1 MKKAALVL
9 ALIVGLAYCFQCRAQ
24 TGVDR
29 DLLNEIYK
37 IKAIDNHA
45 HPLKYVAEGEK
56 PDDEFDA
63 LPLDAI
69 TVFPLPVRLNPGN
82 PEFIHAWHDLYR
94 YSHNDMTGAHL
105 RELMATKQR
114 VLKERGDG
122 FPAWVLDQL
131 NIETMFANR
140 VAMGRGLT
148 APRFRWVA
156 FDDALIFPLNNAAA
170 MRFNQDYKGFFPGE
184 EKLLKRYLSDL
195 KLSVLPPSLAGYLKT
210 VVTPTLERQK
220 RNGAVAVKFEAAY
233 LRKLDFDNPDESTS
247 RAIYAR
253 FVRGGEPPA
262 SGYKA
267 LQDFLFYY
275 IAREAGRLGLAV
287 HIHCIEG
294 AGGFYRQSGSN
305 PLLLESA
312 FNDLSLRK
320 TNFVVVHG
328 GYPFTKEMGSLMSK
342 PNVYAD
348 FSAQTFFTYPRELS
362 EILRNWLEFYP
373 DKILFGTDAFSF
385 GPEVDWGEVAWLSN
399 TTARQALAL
408 ALTGMMNDGEIT
420 REHALELA
428 RMVLRENAIKLYG
441 FKFAKVLNGGPAD
454 LRPRT

>member
-1 MKKAALVL
+1 MKKLVIAL
-9 ALIVGLAYCFQCRAQ
+9 ALILATGNLSSVFMQS
-24 TGVDR
+24 GVDR
-29 DLLNEIYK
+29 DLLNEINK

-45 HPLKYVAEGEK
+45 HPLKYVGPGEK

-69 TVFPLPVRLNPGN
+69 TAFPLPVRLNPAN
-82 PEFIHAWHDLYR
+82 SEFIHAWHDLYR
-94 YSHNDMTGAHL
+94 YAHDDMSEAHV
-105 RELMATKQR
+105 RELLATKQR
-114 VLKERGDG
+114 VLKEQGER
-122 FPAWVLDQL
+122 FPVWVLDQL

-140 VAMGRGLT
+140 VAMGPGLT

-156 FDDALIFPLNNAAA
+156 FDDALIFPLSNAAA

-195 KLSVLPPSLAGYLKT
+195 KLNALPLSLDAYMKSVI
-210 VVTPTLERQK
+210 TPTLERQK
-220 RNGAVAVKFEAAY
+220 RNGAVAIKFEAAY
-233 LRKLDFDNPDESTS
+233 LRKLDFDNPDESMA

-262 SGYKA
+262 NGYKA

-275 IAREAGRLGLAV
+275 VAREAGRLGLAV

-305 PLLLESA
+305 PLLLESV
-312 FNDLSLRK
+312 FNDPSLRK

-362 EILRNWLEFYP
+362 QVLRNWLEFYP
-373 DKILFGTDAFSF
+373 AKILFGTDAFAF
-385 GPEVDWGEVAWLSN
+385 DPAIDWGEVAWLSN

-408 ALTGMMNDGEIT
+408 ALTGMMSDGEID
-420 REHALELA
+420 RARALELA
-428 RMVLRENAIKLYG
+428 RMVLHDNAMRLYR
-441 FKFAKVLNGGPAD
+441 F
-454 LRPRT
+454 

>member
-1 MKKAALVL
+1 MKKFAIVL
-9 ALIVGLAYCFQCRAQ
+9 CLSLATGSVPVRAQ
-24 TGVDR
+24 VSVDR
-29 DLLNEIYK
+29 DLLAEISR

-69 TVFPLPVRLNPGN
+69 TPFPLPVRLSPTNS
-82 PEFIHAWHDLYR
+82 EFILAWHDLYR
-94 YSHNDMTGAHL
+94 YSYNDMSDAHM
-105 RELMATKQR
+105 RELMTAKQS
-114 VLKERGDG
+114 VLKERGDS

-140 VAMGRGLT
+140 VAMGRGLA

-156 FDDALIFPLNNAAA
+156 FDDALIFPLNNEAA
-170 MRFNQDYKGFFPGE
+170 RRSNPDYRGFFPGE
-184 EKLLKRYLSDL
+184 EHLLKRYLTDL
-195 KLSVLPPSLAGYLKT
+195 NVHALPASLDAYLKT
-210 VVTPTLERQK
+210 IVTPTLERQK
-220 RNGAVAVKFEAAY
+220 RNGAVAIKFEAAY
-233 LRKLDFDNPDESTS
+233 LRKLDFDDPDES
-247 RAIYAR
+247 RARAVYAR
-253 FVRGGEPPA
+253 YVRGGEAPA
-262 SGYKA
+262 NGYKA

-275 IAREAGRLGLAV
+275 VAREAGRLGMAV
-287 HIHCIEG
+287 HIHCISG

-305 PLLLESA
+305 PLLLEPA
-312 FNDLSLRK
+312 FNDPVLRK

-362 EILRNWLEFYP
+362 DILRNWLESYP

-399 TTARQALAL
+399 STARQALAL
-408 ALTGMMNDGEIT
+408 ALTGMMNDGEISHE
-420 REHALELA
+420 RALELA
-428 RMVLRENAIKLYG
+428 RMVLHDNAAKLYG
-441 FKFAKVLNGGPAD
+441 
-454 LRPRT
+454 LR

>member
-1 MKKAALVL
+1 MTATIRALLL
-9 ALIVGLAYCFQCRAQ
+9 AGLCLPGFPVDAQ
-24 TGVDR
+24 TPADA
-29 DLLNEIYK
+29 DLLNEISK

-45 HPLKYVAEGEK
+45 HPLKYVAPGEK

-69 TVFPLPVRLNPGN
+69 VAFPLPLRLSPTN
-82 PEFIHAWHDLYR
+82 PEFVRAWHDLYG
-94 YSHNDMTGAHL
+94 YSHNDMSEAHV
-105 RELMATKQR
+105 RELMAAKQR
-114 VLKERGDG
+114 VLKERGEA

-156 FDDALIFPLNNAAA
+156 FDDALIFPLNNEAAK
-170 MRFNQDYKGFFPGE
+170 RSNPDYRGFYPGE
-184 EKLLKRYLSDL
+184 EKLLKRYLADL
-195 KLSVLPPSLAGYLKT
+195 RLSSLPPSLDAYLRS

-220 RNGAVAVKFEAAY
+220 RNGAVAIKFEAAY
-233 LRKLDFDNPDESTS
+233 LRKLDFDDPDEM
-247 RAIYAR
+247 RARAVYAR
-253 FVRGGEPPA
+253 YVRGGGPPA

-275 IAREAGRLGLAV
+275 IARESVRLGMAV
-287 HIHCIEG
+287 HIHCISG

-305 PLLLESA
+305 PLLLESV
-312 FNDLSLRK
+312 FNDPTLRK

-362 EILRNWLEFYP
+362 DILRNWLESYP

-385 GPEVDWGEVAWLSN
+385 GPEVDWGELAWLSN
-399 TTARQALAL
+399 SAARQALAW
-408 ALTGMMNDGEIT
+408 ALTGMMNDGEIS
-420 REHALELA
+420 RERAQELA
-428 RMVLRENAIKLYG
+428 GMVLHDNAARLYG
-441 FKFAKVLNGGPAD
+441 LK
-454 LRPRT
+454 

>member
-1 MKKAALVL
+1 MKKSAILMCLLL
-9 ALIVGLAYCFQCRAQ
+9 ATGSAQVRAQ
-24 TGVDR
+24 VAVDR
-29 DLLNEIYK
+29 DLLAEISR

-69 TVFPLPVRLNPGN
+69 VAFPLPVRLSPTNL
-82 PEFIHAWHDLYR
+82 EFVRAWRDLYR
-94 YSHNDMTGAHL
+94 YSHNDMSEAHL
-105 RELMATKQR
+105 RELLAAKQQ
-114 VLKERGDG
+114 VLKERGES

-156 FDDALIFPLNNAAA
+156 FDDALIFPLNNETA
-170 MRFNQDYKGFFPGE
+170 RRSNPDYRGFFPGE
-184 EKLLKRYLSDL
+184 ERLLKRYLTDL
-195 KLSVLPPSLAGYLKT
+195 NRHALPPSLEAYLKT
-210 VVTPTLERQK
+210 IVTPTLERQK
-220 RNGAVAVKFEAAY
+220 RNGAVAIKFEAAY
-233 LRKLDFDNPDESTS
+233 LRKLDFDDPDES
-247 RAIYAR
+247 RARAVYAR
-253 FVRGGEPPA
+253 YLKSGEPPA
-262 SGYKA
+262 GGYKA

-275 IAREAGRLGLAV
+275 IAREAGRLGMAV
-287 HIHCIEG
+287 HIHCISG

-305 PLLLESA
+305 PLLLESV
-312 FNDLSLRK
+312 FNDPTLRK

-328 GYPFTKEMGSLMSK
+328 GYPFTKEMSSLMSK

-362 EILRNWLEFYP
+362 DILRNWLESYP

-399 TTARQALAL
+399 YSARQALAL
-408 ALTGMMNDGEIT
+408 ALTGMMNDGEIS
-420 REHALELA
+420 RERAVELA
-428 RMVLRENAIKLYG
+428 HMVLHDNASKLYG
-441 FKFAKVLNGGPAD
+441 LPAK
-454 LRPRT
+454 